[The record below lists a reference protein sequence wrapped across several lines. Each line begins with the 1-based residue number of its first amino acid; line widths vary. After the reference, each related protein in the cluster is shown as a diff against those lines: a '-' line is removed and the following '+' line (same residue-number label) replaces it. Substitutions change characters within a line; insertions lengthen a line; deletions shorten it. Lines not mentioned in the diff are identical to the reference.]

1 MNLQDKQHLI
11 RHIQLTFIV
20 ITSILTISFYTSGCI
35 SNKDPFDTPVT
46 SQSSLNAEDN
56 SGIASVIRERFGQT
70 LGQIVAIENY
80 QQASAQAIVTVTM
93 PKPGTARV
101 YLQRRDEKWVIE
113 RVQNSIDET
122 DLSGLNE

>member
-1 MNLQDKQHLI
+1 MNLYDKQHFI
-11 RHIQLTFIV
+11 GHIQITFII
-20 ITSILTISFYTSGCI
+20 ITSILAVSLYATGCI
-35 SNKDPFDTPVT
+35 SNKDPFDTPVK
-46 SQSSLNAEDN
+46 SQASLNAEDN

-93 PKPGTARV
+93 PKPDTARV
-101 YLQRRDEKWVIE
+101 YLLRREEKWVIE

>member
-1 MNLQDKQHLI
+1 
-11 RHIQLTFIV
+11 V
-20 ITSILTISFYTSGCI
+20 
-35 SNKDPFDTPVT
+35 

-80 QQASAQAIVTVTM
+80 QQARAQAIVTVTM
-93 PKPGTARV
+93 PKPDTARV
-101 YLQRRDEKWVIE
+101 YLLRRDDKWVIE